1 MTNRYAGKCPKCT
14 QPVSPGD
21 GECVRGANGKWVT
34 THRTCPP
41 TQAERDLAAQIYLSE
56 TDHCDGCRNTFFR
69 GQLIKV
75 EECWD
80 GPYVRL
86 CPDCAAKTWYGAY
99 PVKIAEARNFQ
110 PAAGEQQP

>member
-1 MTNRYAGKCPKCT
+1 MTNRYAGKCTKCET
-14 QPVSPGD
+14 AVTPGE
-21 GECVRGANGKWVT
+21 GECVRTGSKWTVT
-34 THRTCPP
+34 HITCPP
-41 TQAERDLAAQIYLSE
+41 TQAERELATRTYLS
-56 TDHCDGCRNTFFR
+56 TQDHCDGCRNTFYR

-80 GPYVRL
+80 GPYARL